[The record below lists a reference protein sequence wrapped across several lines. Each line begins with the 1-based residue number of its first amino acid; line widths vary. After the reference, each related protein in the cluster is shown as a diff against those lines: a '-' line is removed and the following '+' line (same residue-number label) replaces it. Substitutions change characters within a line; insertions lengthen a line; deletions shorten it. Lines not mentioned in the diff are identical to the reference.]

1 MADRRAEGR
10 GEVERASARPAT
22 ILDVAARAG
31 VSKSVVSRVLTQA
44 PGVAAATRERVL
56 HAADELGYVPNTMAQ
71 AMVARR
77 TGALGAFVRDAS
89 TPFYGHLLTLMQDR
103 AAELGYRVVTATG
116 SGRFSV
122 ADERRA
128 LDVMTGLR
136 VEGLVICSGLLP
148 ERDVEEV
155 AAKVPTVVAGRPLVS
170 DACGSVFCDEAGG
183 GRGVAEHVNALGH
196 RRVAVLVHSPDLSL
210 TLSPRSRAA
219 ADRLTG
225 LGADVVRLP
234 VHDFWRATH
243 EDVDAVVAAA
253 LDAGA
258 TALVLPSDRLA
269 LRALEALRVRGLK
282 APGDLSVTGYDG
294 FGELASPFLGLTT
307 WRQPLPTIAR
317 MAVDSLVGL
326 VQGRVDGLGAT
337 ALAGELVVGRT
348 ASTPA

>member
-1 MADRRAEGR
+1 MAEEPAPGAA
-10 GEVERASARPAT
+10 GEPASGKPAT
-22 ILDVAARAG
+22 IMDVAARAG

-44 PGVAAATRERVL
+44 PGVAAATRERVQR
-56 HAADELGYVPNTMAQ
+56 AAAELGYVPNTMAQ

-89 TPFYGHLLTLMQDR
+89 TPFYGHLLTLLQDR
-103 AAELGYRVVTATG
+103 AAEHGYRVVTATG

-170 DACGSVFCDEAGG
+170 HVCSSVFCDEEGG
-183 GRGVAEHVNALGH
+183 GRGIAEHVHVLGH

-210 TLSPRSRAA
+210 TLSPRTRAA
-219 ADRLTG
+219 ADRLQE
-225 LGADVVRLP
+225 LGAEVVRLP
-234 VHDFWRATH
+234 VHDFWLGSR
-243 EDVDAVVAAA
+243 EDVEAVVSAA
-253 LDAGA
+253 LAAGV

-269 LRALEALRVRGLK
+269 LKALEALRARGLS
-282 APGDLSVTGYDG
+282 APQDLSVTGYDG
-294 FGELASPFLGLTT
+294 FGELASPFIGLTT
-307 WRQPLPTIAR
+307 WRQPLPAIAR
-317 MAVDSLVGL
+317 LAVDSLVG
-326 VQGRVDGLGAT
+326 VVEGRGGAGGAT
-337 ALAGELVVGRT
+337 ALPGELVVGRT
-348 ASTPA
+348 ASTII

>member
-1 MADRRAEGR
+1 MAEEGP
-10 GEVERASARPAT
+10 GERAARAAT

-44 PGVAAATRERVL
+44 PGVAAATRERVRR
-56 HAADELGYVPNTMAQ
+56 AADELGYTPNAMAQ

-103 AAELGYRVVTATG
+103 AAEHGYRVVTATG

-136 VEGLVICSGLLP
+136 VEGLLVCSGLLP
-148 ERDVEEV
+148 EGDVEEV

-170 DACGSVFCDEAGG
+170 DACGSVFCDEEGG
-183 GRGVAEHVNALGH
+183 GRGIADHVHALGH

-219 ADRLTG
+219 AGRLAAR
-225 LGADVVRLP
+225 GASVVELP
-234 VHDFWRATH
+234 VHDFWRGAE

-253 LDAGA
+253 LAAGV

-269 LRALEALRVRGLK
+269 LRALEALRVRGLR
-282 APGDLSVTGYDG
+282 APEDLSVTGYDG
-294 FGELASPFLGLTT
+294 FGELASPYLGLTS
-307 WRQPLPTIAR
+307 WRQPLPAIAR
-317 MAVDSLVGL
+317 LAVDSLVDH
-326 VQGRVDGLGAT
+326 VEGRSAPAGAT
-337 ALAGELVVGRT
+337 ALPGELVAGRT
-348 ASTPA
+348 AATAT